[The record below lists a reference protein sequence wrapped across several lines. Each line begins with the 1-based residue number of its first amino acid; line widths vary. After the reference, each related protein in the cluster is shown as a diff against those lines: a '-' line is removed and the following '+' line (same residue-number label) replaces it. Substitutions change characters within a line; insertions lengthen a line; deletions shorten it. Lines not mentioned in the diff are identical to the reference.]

1 MNVSEH
7 PAAVRP
13 APPPAASHPDGLP
26 MPRRLW
32 AVVAIAL
39 SITMAVLDGAI
50 ANVALPTLSEELGVA
65 PSASIWVVNAYQL
78 VITISL
84 LPLASLG
91 EILGYRRIYLVGLVV
106 FTIASAACALSDT
119 LLTLT
124 LWRVVQGLGASGVMA
139 VNAALIRF
147 TYPHSQLGRGI
158 GVNALVVAVSSAIGP
173 TVASAILAV
182 ANWPWLFAVNVPIG
196 ILALVIGWRSL
207 PHSPLSKRRFDTAS
221 ALLCAV
227 TFGLLIMA
235 LDGIAHG
242 EGLGLSGLLLAVAIG
257 AGVALVLRQLSMTAP
272 LLPVDLM
279 RIPLFALSVSTSVC
293 SFLAQMLAFA
303 SLPFLL
309 QTQLGF
315 TAVETGL
322 MMTPWPL
329 ATAVLAPI
337 AGRLADR
344 HNPGLLGAL
353 GLAGFAAGLGA
364 LALLPADP
372 SAADIAW
379 RMALAGAGFGLF
391 QSPNNR
397 AMIGSAPRERAGGAG
412 GMLSTARLLGQTV
425 GAACVALV
433 LARFGD
439 HGPVVA
445 LGLGA
450 TAAILAAIVSSL
462 RMLPGTVR
470 RA

>member
-1 MNVSEH
+1 
-7 PAAVRP
+7 
-13 APPPAASHPDGLP
+13 
-26 MPRRLW
+26 
-32 AVVAIAL
+32 
-39 SITMAVLDGAI
+39 
-50 ANVALPTLSEELGVA
+50 
-65 PSASIWVVNAYQL
+65 
-78 VITISL
+78 
-84 LPLASLG
+84 
-91 EILGYRRIYLVGLVV
+91 
-106 FTIASAACALSDT
+106 
-119 LLTLT
+119 
-124 LWRVVQGLGASGVMA
+124 
-139 VNAALIRF
+139 
-147 TYPHSQLGRGI
+147 
-158 GVNALVVAVSSAIGP
+158 SSAIGP

-196 ILALVIGWRSL
+196 ILALAIGWRSL

-221 ALLCAV
+221 ALLCAL
-227 TFGLLIMA
+227 TFGMLIMA

-279 RIPLFALSVSTSVC
+279 RIPVFALSVGTSVC

-353 GLAGFAAGLGA
+353 GLAAFAAGLAA
-364 LALLPADP
+364 LALLPAHP

-379 RMALAGAGFGLF
+379 RMALA
-391 QSPNNR
+391 
-397 AMIGSAPRERAGGAG
+397 
-412 GMLSTARLLGQTV
+412 
-425 GAACVALV
+425 
-433 LARFGD
+433 
-439 HGPVVA
+439 
-445 LGLGA
+445 
-450 TAAILAAIVSSL
+450 
-462 RMLPGTVR
+462 
-470 RA
+470 